1 MKKLFSLF
9 TAILFAGTIIAGEV
23 VFSGADF
30 TGGTA
35 NTGSAF
41 SVTKNGVTVSSD
53 KAYGTGEEL
62 RVYAGGKLTVTATE
76 KITNISAEFGQNTKK
91 KFDPVTPNAKSW
103 SITADKQIRIA
114 ELTVVIN
121 GEGGGESGEGGEG
134 GEGGESG
141 EGGDITPSGD
151 ILTCTEA
158 AAIAKNDDG
167 KTYTAQG
174 YVTEI
179 AYALKNGSMSF
190 WMADTQNGGKVLE
203 AYKCAVA
210 NEANAPKVGD
220 LVQVTG
226 KLTTYNS
233 TSEFAE
239 GCTCV
244 IIQKGEGGESGE
256 GGDIT
261 PSGDILTC
269 TEAVAIAQ
277 NKDGKTYT
285 AQGYVTGIKTEY
297 STQFGNIS
305 FWMADT
311 QNGGEVL
318 QAFRC
323 EPESASKLP
332 EVGDLVQVTGKLTTF
347 KDTPEFDAGCTC
359 VIIEKGEGGESGE
372 GGEGGDTDAIN
383 IDVAFAEAT
392 LFSDESG
399 DYWQVNLYK
408 DYDEETDAVTYPDFY
423 VLFTAKSN
431 KAIAGTYPASDLEIY
446 LDTDEETEIEQKS
459 SSDLKITLVSGT
471 TYRYQLTFVGDDDN
485 NYKLD
490 VTLETDAYDG
500 TNNYAEI
507 ILDETPEEGSA
518 VENTTL
524 NAKPVKTI
532 QNGMLI
538 IEHNGIQYNVL
549 GTQIK

>member
-62 RVYAGGKLTVTATE
+62 RVYAGGKLTVTATD

-134 GEGGESG
+134 GEGGESGEGGDVTPSGDVLTCAEAAAIAKNDDGKTYTAKGYVTEIAYALKNGSMSFWMADTQNGGKVLEAYKCAVANEADAPKVGDLVQVTGKLTTFKSTSEFAEGCTCVIIQKGEGGESG

-210 NEANAPKVGD
+210 NEADAPKVGD

-226 KLTTYNS
+226 KLTTFKS

-256 GGDIT
+256 GEGTGD
-261 PSGDILTC
+261 
-269 TEAVAIAQ
+269 
-277 NKDGKTYT
+277 
-285 AQGYVTGIKTEY
+285 
-297 STQFGNIS
+297 
-305 FWMADT
+305 
-311 QNGGEVL
+311 
-318 QAFRC
+318 
-323 EPESASKLP
+323 
-332 EVGDLVQVTGKLTTF
+332 
-347 KDTPEFDAGCTC
+347 
-359 VIIEKGEGGESGE
+359 
-372 GGEGGDTDAIN
+372 DAIN

-399 DYWQVNLYK
+399 DYWQVNLFK
-408 DYDEETDAVTYPDFY
+408 SYDEETDVITYPDFY

-446 LDTDEETEIEQKS
+446 LDTDEETEIEQTS